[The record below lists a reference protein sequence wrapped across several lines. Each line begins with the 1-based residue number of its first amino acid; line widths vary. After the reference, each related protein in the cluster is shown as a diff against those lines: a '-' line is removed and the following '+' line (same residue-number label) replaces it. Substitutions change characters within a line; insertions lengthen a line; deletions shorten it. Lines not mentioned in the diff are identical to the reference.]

1 MLVAGVNGG
10 RDAQPQGVQVE
21 WISDDER
28 LVLPQGI
35 KANAAVHHPIIN
47 ARWLALLAFH
57 GSFGP
62 GVVTQAQA
70 AAALVASTAAAP
82 SSTPNTNPPVWVGGA
97 VAHPVT
103 RTPEG
108 TVVPA
113 GTAGGVVS
121 NHVVVSLML
130 DSYVAAAAPI
140 RVRFDVNGSIDSIA
154 GAFATA
160 FGLNYDPRDYQG
172 LGRPDMRMP
181 DSYWQNPANF
191 TLGRMRTKLHG
202 YTMTS
207 IAALNFTRL
216 NGQPLLAWTRSYLVS
231 AGCLHDAASAHNV
244 EFGWTNSRASKATLD
259 LLNGAHRANPDRI
272 MRVAYSIGALFGEE
286 HLARDHTY
294 KQNDAVMTRVNK
306 AYFSALRTVLTS
318 QEQQRLLNDQRH
330 LHRTT
335 CHPFGLAQ
343 MYFVALWGAQF
354 SRISEPLAIRATVTP
369 PSIQRV
375 HIVSAAMEQVVALPI
390 GPVIRS
396 AYGNVIKA
404 VNDAKTAIMASPPS
418 FSALHVHYGIANRAK
433 VDDSVLTS
441 AAALM
446 PIVIGFAEAFYIDE
460 KGTGNE
466 VRRGLALAASFSNV
480 KREQSGLVSFF
491 TQLFERYADTALD
504 QGIET
509 YLTKLVK
516 ANAGGG
522 AGGSGSAAGGATV

>member
-1 MLVAGVNGG
+1 
-10 RDAQPQGVQVE
+10 
-21 WISDDER
+21 
-28 LVLPQGI
+28 
-35 KANAAVHHPIIN
+35 
-47 ARWLALLAFH
+47 
-57 GSFGP
+57 
-62 GVVTQAQA
+62 
-70 AAALVASTAAAP
+70 
-82 SSTPNTNPPVWVGGA
+82 
-97 VAHPVT
+97 
-103 RTPEG
+103 
-108 TVVPA
+108 
-113 GTAGGVVS
+113 
-121 NHVVVSLML
+121 
-130 DSYVAAAAPI
+130 
-140 RVRFDVNGSIDSIA
+140 
-154 GAFATA
+154 
-160 FGLNYDPRDYQG
+160 
-172 LGRPDMRMP
+172 
-181 DSYWQNPANF
+181 
-191 TLGRMRTKLHG
+191 
-202 YTMTS
+202 
-207 IAALNFTRL
+207 
-216 NGQPLLAWTRSYLVS
+216 
-231 AGCLHDAASAHNV
+231 
-244 EFGWTNSRASKATLD
+244 
-259 LLNGAHRANPDRI
+259 
-272 MRVAYSIGALFGEE
+272 
-286 HLARDHTY
+286 
-294 KQNDAVMTRVNK
+294 
-306 AYFSALRTVLTS
+306 
-318 QEQQRLLNDQRH
+318 
-330 LHRTT
+330 
-335 CHPFGLAQ
+335 
-343 MYFVALWGAQF
+343 VALWGAQF

-522 AGGSGSAAGGATV
+522 AGGSGGAAGGATV